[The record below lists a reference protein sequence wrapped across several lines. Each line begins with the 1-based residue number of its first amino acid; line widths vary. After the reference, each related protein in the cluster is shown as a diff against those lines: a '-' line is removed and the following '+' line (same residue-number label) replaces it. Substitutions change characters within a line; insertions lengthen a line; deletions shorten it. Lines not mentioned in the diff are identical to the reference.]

1 MGHLIEFDGTLARI
15 GISPKWCDRAKNYL
29 PNIKA
34 AFQAMF
40 NREVQVRL
48 ELATQT
54 KTVSGNESSATGR
67 GTTQINEPKTSHFAA
82 TSTFQA
88 KALTSVQPAI
98 TAEKSP
104 TSNSAPT
111 MDVATYNP
119 TNTVEWQDDEVA
131 IAAQRL
137 AEFFNGEVVK
147 LNSDSPFPQ
156 ATTHNP
162 PPIATPVPE
171 LFDADA
177 EDADIE
183 F

>member
-1 MGHLIEFDGTLARI
+1 
-15 GISPKWCDRAKNYL
+15 
-29 PNIKA
+29 
-34 AFQAMF
+34 MF
-40 NREVQVRL
+40 KREVQVRL

-54 KTVSGNESSATGR
+54 KTVSGKESSAIGR
-67 GTTQINEPKTSHFAA
+67 VTTTDSPQINEPKTSHFAA

-88 KALTSVQPAI
+88 KTLTSVQPAI
-98 TAEKSP
+98 TADKSA
-104 TSNSAPT
+104 TSNSVPT

-147 LNSDSPFPQ
+147 LNSDLAFSQ

-162 PPIATPVPE
+162 PPPIATPVAE

-177 EDADIE
+177 EDADID